1 MSKNTENVR
10 VHGPGHEKRDV
21 NYHAVFIFGI
31 TLTLTLLAVSFG
43 MRAVFGQFC
52 QDPAARAADDALLHG
67 PRATTGATVADP
79 AETGFAVNARKKQQ
93 QLLNSYGWADQTTG
107 KVRIPIDRAMDL
119 VLQRGLPMRQPTGG
133 GRGPGSAVQSAN
145 HRAHATAEQRKQQR

>member
-1 MSKNTENVR
+1 MPQNTETAR

-21 NYHAVFIFGI
+21 NYRAVFIFGI

-43 MRAVFGQFC
+43 MRAVFGHF
-52 QDPAARAADDALLHG
+52 ARTQPLG
-67 PRATTGATVADP
+67 PPTTPFDMGRVLPPEPRLQTQPKRDLQLTR
-79 AETGFAVNARKKQQ
+79 EEQQ

-119 VLQRGLPMRQPTGG
+119 VLQRGLPIRQKPAEGA
-133 GRGPGSAVQSAN
+133 GPSSTEQSAN
-145 HRAHATAEQRKQQR
+145 HPGTRTAEQRKQHR